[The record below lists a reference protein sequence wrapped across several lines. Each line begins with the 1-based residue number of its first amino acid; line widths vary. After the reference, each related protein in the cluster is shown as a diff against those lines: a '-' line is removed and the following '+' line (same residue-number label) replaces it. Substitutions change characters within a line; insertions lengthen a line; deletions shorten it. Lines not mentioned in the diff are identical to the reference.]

1 MLCCAGVGDRPICL
15 ASAGGILVHL
25 LPDQSVN
32 IGGFARTFFLNSESE
47 KISTMRIAQDLYCG

>member
-1 MLCCAGVGDRPICL
+1 MEILDMLCCAGVGDRPICL

-47 KISTMRIAQDLYCG
+47 KI